1 MLKMTIQ
8 GGWRPPY
15 NILKFHLLLT
25 GQLLVVKRWLLGEP
39 GSHLTIFQI
48 SFITDW
54 ATVDGE
60 GFHAHV
66 FIYIFIY

>member
-1 MLKMTIQ
+1 MTLQ
-8 GGWRPPY
+8 Y
-15 NILKFHLLLT
+15 SKFHISLT
-25 GQLLVVKRWLLGEP
+25 AHLLVVKRCLLGEP

-66 FIYIFIY
+66 LIHIFIDSCIY